1 MVLYEFRTGVSNLN
15 AVREQAGILNVQ
27 LSSRIRG

>member
-1 MVLYEFRTGVSNLN
+1 MMLYEFRPEVSNLN

-27 LSSRIRG
+27 LSNRTRG